1 MTRAL
6 NHNFVNDGYERAL
19 DANEPAIRAA
29 VEQEYA
35 ERLKSAGWLDRR
47 QLHREINREIEKRLK
62 HVAPP
67 WGLYFY

>member
-1 MTRAL
+1 MTRIL
-6 NHNFVNDGYERAL
+6 NHNFVYDGYERAL

-35 ERLKSAGWLDRR
+35 ERLESAGWIERW
-47 QLHREINREIEKRLK
+47 QLHREMDHEIEERLK